1 VGSVAKWWSSRF
13 STAAKRKS
21 RPVFYFGPVLIG
33 ERYFSFNDDLSI
45 GFSDDFCHDIF
56 WLLNEK

>member
-1 VGSVAKWWSSRF
+1 
-13 STAAKRKS
+13 
-21 RPVFYFGPVLIG
+21 VFYFGPVLIG

>member
-1 VGSVAKWWSSRF
+1 
-13 STAAKRKS
+13 
-21 RPVFYFGPVLIG
+21 VFYFDPVLIG